1 MVVAVSSC
9 AGGRRGQPGG
19 GAGGTRRRLR
29 GAPSGAAGGRRYQR
43 RIQGGGCC
51 TEARRGPD
59 QCSGT
64 GASMGGVLLVV
75 GGAAPWPRPG
85 SWPRESGV
93 ALGGAGSIRHGSER
107 LGYRAVRW
115 GSGQRRRK
123 GTRRGTLGFL
133 RVQKC
138 WENRKS
144 LDKREKNC
152 WQSLEV
158 KLEAEDT

>member
-29 GAPSGAAGGRRYQR
+29 GAPSSVAGRRRYQR

-64 GASMGGVLLVV
+64 GASIGGVLLVF
-75 GGAAPWPRPG
+75 GGAAPWPRPRSG
-85 SWPRESGV
+85 PRESGV

-107 LGYRAVRW
+107 
-115 GSGQRRRK
+115 
-123 GTRRGTLGFL
+123 LGFL

-158 KLEAEDT
+158 KLEVEDT

>member
-1 MVVAVSSC
+1 MVVAASSC
-9 AGGRRGQPGG
+9 ARGRTGQPGG
-19 GAGGTRRRLR
+19 GAGGTQRRLR

-43 RIQGGGCC
+43 RIQGGECC

-59 QCSGT
+59 RCSRT

-75 GGAAPWPRPG
+75 GGAAPWSRPRSG
-85 SWPRESGV
+85 PRESGV

-107 LGYRAVRW
+107 LGYRAV
-115 GSGQRRRK
+115 
-123 GTRRGTLGFL
+123 FL